1 MLIIFKGKPF
11 ARPLVAP
18 GQKTFSR
25 EKTKGSF
32 NNRMSLE
39 IPQSG

>member
-1 MLIIFKGKPF
+1 MLIIFIGKHFLLRPKGE
-11 ARPLVAP
+11 RD
-18 GQKTFSR
+18 FSR

>member
-1 MLIIFKGKPF
+1 M
-11 ARPLVAP
+11 RTP
-18 GQKTFSR
+18 GCSIEGASLADEWEQKFFGA